1 MQQEVAMLAPETI
14 EPITLPARTVH
25 RIEAGQGQRVTC
37 VRGPVWITQERDERD
52 TILAAGQSF
61 VLDRPG
67 VAVVFAFRGATITV
81 ASAWQVPAT
90 ASVPVRADAERAWA

>member
-1 MQQEVAMLAPETI
+1 MLAPETI

-67 VAVVFAFRGATITV
+67 VAVVFAFRPAIVTV
-81 ASAWQVPAT
+81 APAWQLPAT
-90 ASVPVRADAERAWA
+90 TSVPVRADAERAWA